1 MHIETDTI
9 EIADKYPGEF
19 AAARFEYA
27 TGNEALSIAEEIGAD
42 LYVRHCFGL
51 TVTPIAKVR
60 RRIARGALPLSLVLL
75 PVSFRFDAPKVR
87 P

>member
-1 MHIETDTI
+1 MYIETSTL
-9 EIADKYPGEF
+9 EIMAKYPGEF

-51 TVTPIAKVR
+51 TVTPIKTVR
-60 RRIARGALPLSLVLL
+60 SRIRKGRLPLSLVLL
-75 PVSFRFDAPKVR
+75 PVAFRIQ
-87 P
+87 